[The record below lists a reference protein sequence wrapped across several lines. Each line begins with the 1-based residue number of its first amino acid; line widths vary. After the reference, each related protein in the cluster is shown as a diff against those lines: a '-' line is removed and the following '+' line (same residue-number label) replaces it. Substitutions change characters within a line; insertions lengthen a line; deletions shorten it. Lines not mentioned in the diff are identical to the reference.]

1 MTKFKLVL
9 HGTYNPKSKK
19 MKEGCKFVF
28 QQKGK
33 STKQCT
39 MLYSWDGGV
48 LFQWTS
54 DNWPLPDRLELHY
67 K

>member
-9 HGTYNPKSKK
+9 HGTYHPKFKK

-28 QQKGK
+28 QEKGK

-39 MLYSWDGGV
+39 MFYSWDGV